1 MDLCQNNRIWPITQP
16 NQSTTSN
23 INVGKL
29 DISYRRNKTCH
40 CIHCP
45 VPEKWCGP
53 KSSTDSWN
61 SKDLMSTCHLW
72 QIPENIVYFTSQS
85 KFPSLCHL
93 CVYIHAVYKIYK
105 LQNSKYDNMHGGF
118 VDRYAMIW
126 IVEYKTY
133 KRYTSFFPIPLPKSM
148 LTILL

>member
-1 MDLCQNNRIWPITQP
+1 MLEKT
-16 NQSTTSN
+16 
-23 INVGKL
+23 

-45 VPEKWCGP
+45 VPEKWCSP
-53 KSSTDSWN
+53 KSGTDSWN
-61 SKDLMSTCHLW
+61 SKDLVSTCHLW

-85 KFPSLCHL
+85 KFPSVCQL

-126 IVEYKTY
+126 IVEIKLTRDTHLSSQFLFQSQCWPYYYKAVIL
-133 KRYTSFFPIPLPKSM
+133 FF
-148 LTILL
+148 LLLK